1 MKVVGSRGS
10 VLVMT
15 MLFFIVFVVIMSAWM
30 AFAVRQN
37 NAVVGQEQEEQ
48 SFHLSEAGVHH
59 VLHLLNNDVCTPA
72 QLKASEPV
80 VQTVVQESPAGGPTG
95 TYELTFEVM
104 PAEIRVRAVGYDVNV
119 RNECQLI
126 EARLE
131 ALAGG
136 LGTKYR
142 VKSWDHK
149 TTIACGDPRPIK
161 APTC

>member
-15 MLFFIVFVVIMSAWM
+15 MVFFIVFVVIMSAWM

-59 VLHLLNNDVCTPA
+59 VLHLLNNGVCTPA
-72 QLKASEPV
+72 QLEASEPV
-80 VQTVVQESPAGGPTG
+80 VQTVAQESAAGGPTG
-95 TYELTFEVM
+95 TYELTFEVG
-104 PAEIRVRAVGYDVNV
+104 PAEMVVRAVGYDLNV

-131 ALAGG
+131 SLAGG

-142 VKSWDHK
+142 VKAWDHK
-149 TTIACGDPRPIK
+149 TTIVCGVPRPVK
-161 APTC
+161 EPTC